1 MIKTIENLVFSLKM
15 PILLGLAAFT
25 TWMAWLATGL
35 YMDAGFEK
43 QLPKGHEYIETF
55 REYQTRQPG
64 ANRIIVV
71 LRDKTGKTIWNKEF
85 LATLN
90 GLTQDMFYIPGVD
103 RNTVTSLW
111 TPNTRFFEI
120 TEEGIN
126 AENVVGSKTNP
137 MNVGDTKDTSID
149 RIQTNVI
156 RGGFVGRL
164 VSKDFTSAMVVAELL
179 EYDWNNR
186 DEEGKPARLN
196 YFQMNDRLEQT
207 IRTRF
212 EAPGGP
218 ALWNVEQRLDEL
230 RLNNLRDAKILAADR
245 AKLAGLKAQDPASLP
260 SDAARTRL
268 QGEIAT
274 LEARMQPLEAR
285 VGACAAPSGFVY
297 DLTNRFSG
305 GDKTTVLDC
314 SAYASELK
322 DIMVRTVEGQYGP
335 VVGPYYATFKQKLDD
350 IVAAARSDAK
360 PDGISPAEQ
369 YKRITAEIDAWRAAV
384 KDLPSQYEV
393 HMIGFA
399 KAYADI
405 GNGAVG
411 AINFFG
417 LAFVLTI
424 LAVWYYCRSWKL
436 TLLAVGCSLTSVI
449 WQFGLLVLLGY
460 GLDPLAILV
469 PFLVFAIGVSHGI
482 QQLNL
487 ITAGLVQGLSPEQAA
502 RKSFSG
508 LLIPGS
514 MALTTDLAGF
524 ATLYLV
530 PIPMI
535 QELAV
540 TSSIGVALKIVTNLI
555 MLPLVASMLK
565 FRTNYPA
572 QVERAREDRLPL
584 MRALGQAANP
594 KYAPW
599 ITLFYF
605 VVFGFAVWQGLQRH
619 IGNVHPGMPEL
630 KPDHRYNVDARTIAG
645 LDPKNPEVRLPNTG
659 YDQALDIYTVIVE
672 TPYLACNNYNYME
685 YLDRF
690 TWHMRNVDGV
700 LSVFNVS
707 NVAKGLNAGWNEGN
721 IRWRGLPQNPKTL
734 QQSAGLVPSATGLV
748 NQACT
753 VLPLQIFLKD
763 GKAETIMR
771 VSEAVK
777 WWRDNR
783 GIPPVLN
790 KGLDTKIKGEN
801 LGSTWLLKPAE
812 LDGLT
817 YVPQLGWP
825 NQKAGTLNLTVTGFK
840 ALAPIAAGAEGWI
853 VDAQRLDGLVIRP
866 SPDTPPSRDIP
877 ITVTAFKK
885 LDGGQQEALFE
896 TTIQVPAGQIGTK
909 AALNLKR
916 ALQAQNRVA
925 EATEFHIKP
934 VLGAELGY
942 RDQAFSKLVSFT
954 PGEKPGVAQ
963 PFDLKGL
970 LAGENIAAAEEIEV
984 QGVEDSFYIRLA
996 AGNSGIQ
1003 AAVNEEVEHQE
1014 LPMTLIVYGIIIAL
1028 VIFTFRDWRATV
1040 CCTIPLTFATFFGYW
1055 FMKEMDIG
1063 LKVSTL
1069 PVMVLAVGIGVD
1081 YAFYIYDRL
1090 QEHLAHG
1097 MSLFDGYVKSME
1109 ETGNAIIFTAITLA
1123 IGVST
1128 WAFSDLKFQADMG
1141 LLLTFMFVINMTNAL
1156 TALPAIAAT
1165 LDLLVPRKA
1174 APKFHGITFE
1184 DGAKA

>member
-1 MIKTIENLVFSLKM
+1 MIKTIENLVFAMKFW
-15 PILLGLAAFT
+15 ILAGLAAFT
-25 TWMAWLATGL
+25 LWMGWLATGL
-35 YMDAGFEK
+35 FMDAGFEK

-71 LRDKTGKTIWNKEF
+71 LRDKTGNTIWNQNF

-137 MNVGDTKDTSID
+137 SNVGTTPETSID
-149 RIQTNVI
+149 RVQTNVI

-164 VSKDFTSAMVVAELL
+164 VSKDFTSAMVTAELL

-186 DEEGKPARLN
+186 NEEGKPQRLN
-196 YFQMNDRLEQT
+196 YFAMNDRLETT
-207 IRTRF
+207 IRKRF

-218 ALWNVEQRLDEL
+218 ALWNVEQRLDEI
-230 RLNNLRDAKILAADR
+230 RLQYLTNAQLLAQDRTKLAA
-245 AKLAGLKAQDPASLP
+245 LKAQDPNALP
-260 SDAARTRL
+260 SDAARERL
-268 QGEIAT
+268 AAEIGT
-274 LEARMQPLEAR
+274 LEAKIQPLEAQ
-285 VGACAAPSGFVY
+285 VGACPAPSGFLY
-297 DLTNRFSG
+297 DLQTRLSR
-305 GDKTTVLDC
+305 GDKETVLDC
-314 SAYASELK
+314 GNYAADLQ
-322 DIMVRTVEGQYGP
+322 DIMSRTVEGQYGP
-335 VVGPYYATFKQKLDD
+335 VVGPYYQTFKQKLSE
-350 IVAAARSDAK
+350 IAASAKSEAK
-360 PDGISPAEQ
+360 PDGISASEQ
-369 YKRITAEIDAWRAAV
+369 FKRISAEIAAWREAV
-384 KDLPSQYEV
+384 KDQPSQYEV

-405 GNGAVG
+405 GNGAAE
-411 AINFFG
+411 AIQWFG
-417 LAFVLTI
+417 LAFALTV
-424 LAVWYYCRSWKL
+424 LAVWFYCRSWKL
-436 TLLAVGCSLTSVI
+436 TILAVGCSLTSVV

-487 ITAGLVQGLSPEQAA
+487 ISAGIVQGLNPEQAA

-514 MALTTDLAGF
+514 MALMTDLAGF

-555 MLPLVASMLK
+555 MLPLVASMMR
-565 FRTNYPA
+565 FRANYPA
-572 QVERAREDRLPL
+572 RVERARESRTPY
-584 MRALGQAANP
+584 MRMLGQAANP

-599 ITLFYF
+599 ITVFYF
-605 VVFGFAVWQGLQRH
+605 VLFGFAVWQGSQRH

-630 KPDHRYNVDARTIAG
+630 KPDHRYNIDARTIAG
-645 LDPKNPEVRLPNTG
+645 LDPKNPEIRLPNAG
-659 YDQALDIYTVIVE
+659 YDQALDIYTVVIE

-690 TWHMRNVDGV
+690 SWHMRNVDGV

-707 NVAKGLNAGWNEGN
+707 NVAKGINAGWNEGN
-721 IRWRGLPQNPKTL
+721 IKWRGLPQNPKTL

-763 GKAETIMR
+763 GKAETIER
-771 VSEAVK
+771 VTNAIK
-777 WWRDNR
+777 WWRDNK

-790 KGLDTKIKGEN
+790 KGIDAKIKGDN
-801 LGSTWLLKPAE
+801 LGSTWVLKPAD

-817 YVPQLGWP
+817 YTGQLGWP
-825 NQKAGTLNLTVTGFK
+825 GDVPSEKAFMVTGFK
-840 ALAPIAAGAEGWI
+840 PLAAIAAGSDGWTI
-853 VDAQRLDGLVIRP
+853 DAKRLDGLVMRP
-866 SPDTPPSRDIP
+866 DPNVPPSMNVP
-877 ITVTAFKK
+877 LTVTALKA
-885 LDGGQQEALFE
+885 LDGGQSEKLFE
-896 TTIQVPAGQIGTK
+896 TQIQIAAGQHGTVV
-909 AALNLKR
+909 ALNLAKQ
-916 ALQAQNRVA
+916 LQAQARIA
-925 EATEFHIKP
+925 EATSFKIAAVPNTEI
-934 VLGAELGY
+934 GY
-942 RDQAFSKLVSFT
+942 RDQAFAQEVKFT
-954 PGEKPGVAQ
+954 PGKPGEVK
-963 PFDLKGL
+963 PFDLKGML
-970 LAGENIAAAEEIEV
+970 SGQNLSGVDEIQI
-984 QGVEDSFYIRLA
+984 QGVDDSLYIRLA

-1003 AAVNEEVEHQE
+1003 AAVNEEVHHQE
-1014 LPMTLIVYGIIIAL
+1014 LPMTLIVYGIIIAM
-1028 VIFTFRDWRATV
+1028 VIFAFRDWRATV

-1097 MSLFDGYVKSME
+1097 MNLFDGYVKSME

-1123 IGVST
+1123 VGVST
-1128 WAFSDLKFQADMG
+1128 WALSDLKFQADMG
-1141 LLLTFMFVINMTNAL
+1141 LLLTFMFIVNMTNAL

-1165 LDLLVPRKA
+1165 LDMMVPRKK
-1174 APKFHGITFE
+1174 APKFHGVTFE
-1184 DGAKA
+1184 EGAKA

>member
-1 MIKTIENLVFSLKM
+1 MIKTLENLVFRLRAV
-15 PILLGLAAFT
+15 ILWGLALFT
-25 TWMAWLATGL
+25 VWMGWLATGL

-64 ANRIIVV
+64 ANRIVVV
-71 LRDKTGKTIWNKEF
+71 LRDKNGGTIFNQGF

-90 GLTQDMFYIPGVD
+90 GLTQDMFFIPGVD

-137 MNVGDTKDTSID
+137 SNVGTTPDTAIE

-164 VSKDFTSAMVVAELL
+164 VSKDFTGAMVVAELL

-186 DEEGKPARLN
+186 DAEGRPARLN
-196 YFQMNDRLEQT
+196 YFEMNDKLERT
-207 IRTRF
+207 IRQRF
-212 EAPGGP
+212 EGAGGP

-230 RLNNLRDAKILAADR
+230 RLQNIEQARKLAADE
-245 AKLAGLKAQDPASLP
+245 AKLAELQAQNPDQLP
-260 SDAARTRL
+260 SDAARARRDAQIKTL
-268 QGEIAT
+268 QAAIE
-274 LEARMQPLEAR
+274 PLKAR
-285 VGACAAPSGFVY
+285 VGACPADTGFV
-297 DLTNRFSG
+297 NRIAVAFRG
-305 GDKTTVLDC
+305 ETGVPDC
-314 SAYASELK
+314 GAYAVELK
-322 DIMVRTVEGQYGP
+322 DHLVKTVESQYGP
-335 VVGPYYATFKQKLDD
+335 IVGSYYPTFKAKLDE
-350 IVAAARSDAK
+350 IIKASRSEQN
-360 PDGISPAEQ
+360 PNGLSPRAQFE
-369 YKRITAEIDAWRAAV
+369 RIQAEIAAWKDAT
-384 KDLPSQYEV
+384 KDQASPYQV

-405 GNGAVG
+405 GNGALG

-417 LAFVLTI
+417 LAFVLTL

-436 TLLAVGCSLTSVI
+436 TILTVGCSLTSVI

-487 ITAGLVQGLSPEQAA
+487 LSDGLSKGMNSEQAA

-555 MLPLVASMLK
+555 MLPLVASMLRFGK
-565 FRTNYPA
+565 DYPA
-572 QVERAREDRLPL
+572 RVERARAQRAPFVRL
-584 MRALGQAANP
+584 LGKAAEP
-594 KYAPW
+594 RYAVP
-599 ITLFYF
+599 ITIFYF
-605 VVFGFAVWQGLQRH
+605 VMFGFAVWQGTQRH

-630 KPDHRYNVDARTIAG
+630 KPDHQYNIDARTIAG
-645 LDPKNPEVRLPNTG
+645 LDPNDPEKRLPNAG
-659 YDQALDIYTVIVE
+659 FDQALDIYTVIVE

-685 YLDRF
+685 WLDRF
-690 TWHMRNVDGV
+690 SLHMRNVDGV
-700 LSVFNVS
+700 LSVFS
-707 NVAKGLNAGWNEGN
+707 AANVAKGLNAGWNEGN

-734 QQSAGLVPSATGLV
+734 QQSAGLIPSTTGLV
-748 NQACT
+748 NQTCS
-753 VLPLQIFLKD
+753 VLPLQIFLRD
-763 GKAETIMR
+763 GKAETIAR
-771 VSEAVK
+771 VTAAVK
-777 WWRDNR
+777 AWRETR
-783 GIPPVLN
+783 GIPPALN
-790 KGLDTKIKGEN
+790 KGVDKRLVGE
-801 LGSTWLLKPAE
+801 GVQATWILKPAE

-817 YVPQLGWP
+817 YTAQLGWP
-825 NQKAGTLNLTVTGFK
+825 GEQPKELPLTIAGFK
-840 ALAPIAAGAEGWI
+840 PLAEIAAGSDGWTIPAER
-853 VDAQRLDGLVIRP
+853 ADGLVMLP
-866 SPDTPPSRDIP
+866 SADTPPSRDVP
-877 ITVTAFKK
+877 LDVTAFKS
-885 LDGGQQEALFE
+885 AN
-896 TTIQVPAGQIGTK
+896 GTK
-909 AALNLKR
+909 ETLFSTKVTITAGEQGAYVPLNLKR
-916 ALQAQNRVA
+916 ALQVQSRAA
-925 EATEFHIKP
+925 EATEYLIAP
-934 VLGAELGY
+934 VPGAKIGNRE
-942 RDQAFSKLVSFT
+942 QAFSTTATLPRGA
-954 PGEKPGVAQ
+954 PGETA
-963 PFDLKGL
+963 PFDLKGML
-970 LAGENIAAAEEIEV
+970 KGQDLAGVDQIEV
-984 QGVEDSFYIRLA
+984 SGVEDSTYIRLA

-1014 LPMTLIVYGIIIAL
+1014 LPMTIIVYAIIIAL

-1097 MSLFDGYVKSME
+1097 DDITTGYKKSVE
-1109 ETGNAIIFTAITLA
+1109 ETGNAIVFTAITLA

-1141 LLLTFMFVINMTNAL
+1141 LLLTFMFLINMTNAL
-1156 TALPAIAAT
+1156 TALPAIAT
-1165 LDLLVPRKA
+1165 VLDMLVPRRRR
-1174 APKFHGITFE
+1174 PKFHGVAFDDKPAVPAE
-1184 DGAKA
+1184 